1 MALSASLAAIR
12 SVTINAKPSPLIV
25 CIGGAHSGCGKTTLA
40 ERLLAAL
47 RGRWGAIKYTRTAFY
62 TGIISDR
69 ETLLQEGKDTARL
82 LGAGAVD
89 VVWVQAPFLE
99 LDDAL
104 GMAICC
110 DTLNGVDGIIVEGNS
125 PIEFLRSDLV
135 IFVYGRDMAR
145 VKEHSK
151 QAIERASIVVTWDG
165 NSTDAFSKTLPGKKF
180 CSVRTIDEESEDWN
194 DCINVIMDGIKNKE
208 IDRVGCF

>member
-12 SVTINAKPSPLIV
+12 SATINAKYSPLIV

-40 ERLLAAL
+40 ERLLAVL

-82 LGAGAVD
+82 LRAGAMD

-104 GMAICC
+104 GMVLCS
-110 DTLNGVDGIIVEGNS
+110 DNLNGVDGIIVEGNS

-135 IFVYGRDMAR
+135 VFVYGRDMAR

-165 NSTDAFSKTLPGKKF
+165 NSADAFSKTFAGKQV
-180 CSVRTIDEESEDWN
+180 CTVCTIDEENEDWN
-194 DCINVIMDGIKNKE
+194 DCLNVIMNDIKNKE
-208 IDRVGCF
+208 IDRMGYP